1 MAKFFKSSSS
11 IDLIETEELLLRK
24 YNIDYILKLGF
35 EEGYELIKKA
45 FEKDRDERLW
55 ELWLMNY
62 QNMSKDNFMSFEDF
76 KNKTIG
82 ANVIKDTTSK
92 EELLEMAKEIEDKIS
107 QRKEVS

>member
-1 MAKFFKSSSS
+1 MAKFFKVSSS

-24 YNIDYILKLGF
+24 YNIDYILRLDF
-35 EEGYELIKKA
+35 EEGFDFIKKA

-55 ELWLMNY
+55 EIWLINYKSMN
-62 QNMSKDNFMSFEDF
+62 KDTFINFEDF
-76 KNKTIG
+76 KKKVIG
-82 ANVIKDTTSK
+82 VNVIQDTTSK